1 MRQDRV
7 SLEASILAIRQMIG
21 EHARGPSRAIQI
33 GVHGVAHVGPFAV
46 ERHRRHDRAARAQP
60 HEGDA
65 QAEAKLVAKV
75 RKGGKGV
82 WGEVPMPPNVT
93 VKEADVRTLVQYV
106 LTLK

>member
-1 MRQDRV
+1 MTIRHTAIAALGVLLAGPALAQ
-7 SLEASILAIRQMIG
+7 SAEAAMELAKKNGCLACHGLETKMV
-21 EHARGPSRAIQI
+21 GPSWKD
-33 GVHGVAHVGPFAV
+33 VGKKYA
-46 ERHRRHDRAARAQP
+46 
-60 HEGDA
+60 GDA

>member
-1 MRQDRV
+1 MKTRLMVVASAGLLFAGQGFAQATNAA
-7 SLEASILAIRQMIG
+7 LELAKKNGCLACHGLDVKMV
-21 EHARGPSRAIQI
+21 GPSWKD
-33 GVHGVAHVGPFAV
+33 VGKKYA
-46 ERHRRHDRAARAQP
+46 
-60 HEGDA
+60 GDA
-65 QAEAKLVAKV
+65 QAEAKLVTKV

>member
-1 MRQDRV
+1 MNMKPRLMLV
-7 SLEASILAIRQMIG
+7 LTIGLLASASAFSQSADVAMDLARKSG
-21 EHARGPSRAIQI
+21 CLACHGLDNKLVGPSWRDVGKKYA
-33 GVHGVAHVGPFAV
+33 GVA
-46 ERHRRHDRAARAQP
+46 
-60 HEGDA
+60 DA
-65 QAEAKLVAKV
+65 EDKLVAKV

>member
-1 MRQDRV
+1 MKTRLMFV
-7 SLEASILAIRQMIG
+7 AAASCLLAGAACAQSADAAMDLAKKNG
-21 EHARGPSRAIQI
+21 CLACHGLDTKLVGPSWKD
-33 GVHGVAHVGPFAV
+33 VGKKYA
-46 ERHRRHDRAARAQP
+46 
-60 HEGDA
+60 GDA
-65 QAEAKLVAKV
+65 GAEAKLVTKV

>member
-1 MRQDRV
+1 MKLQ
-7 SLEASILAIRQMIG
+7 SILAASLTAMVVG
-21 EHARGPSRAIQI
+21 GAHAQ
-33 GVHGVAHVGPFAV
+33 GVDANAAMALAQKNGCLACHSLDGKMVGPAWKDV
-46 ERHRRHDRAARAQP
+46 GKKYA
-60 HEGDA
+60 GDA
-65 QAEAKLVAKV
+65 EAEAKLVTKV

>member
-1 MRQDRV
+1 MKPQWKIAA
-7 SLEASILAIRQMIG
+7 SLAALSMAGAQAQGVDANAAMALAQKSGCLACHNLDGKM
-21 EHARGPSRAIQI
+21 
-33 GVHGVAHVGPFAV
+33 VGPAWKEV
-46 ERHRRHDRAARAQP
+46 GKKCA
-60 HEGDA
+60 GDA
-65 QAEAKLVAKV
+65 AAEAKLVTKV

>member
-1 MRQDRV
+1 MNMKPRLMLV
-7 SLEASILAIRQMIG
+7 LTIGLLASASAFSQSADVAMDLARKSG
-21 EHARGPSRAIQI
+21 CLACHGLDNKLVGPSWRDVGKKYA
-33 GVHGVAHVGPFAV
+33 GVADA
-46 ERHRRHDRAARAQP
+46 EDR
-60 HEGDA
+60 
-65 QAEAKLVAKV
+65 LVAKV

>member
-1 MRQDRV
+1 MTMKTR
-7 SLEASILAIRQMIG
+7 LMLTLTLGLLANAPSFAQSTDAAMDLAKKNG
-21 EHARGPSRAIQI
+21 CLACHGLDSKMVGPSWRDVGKKYA
-33 GVHGVAHVGPFAV
+33 GVA
-46 ERHRRHDRAARAQP
+46 D
-60 HEGDA
+60 
-65 QAEAKLVAKV
+65 AEAKLVAKV